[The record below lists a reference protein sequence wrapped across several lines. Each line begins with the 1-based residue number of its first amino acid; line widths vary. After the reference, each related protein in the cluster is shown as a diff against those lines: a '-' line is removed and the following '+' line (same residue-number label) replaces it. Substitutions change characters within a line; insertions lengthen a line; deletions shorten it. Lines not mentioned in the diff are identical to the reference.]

1 MPSPTPTTPPPET
14 GFDPLVFW
22 FHHQTK
28 ILILAGLFIVAMAAY
43 GVFEWAHMHKL
54 AVSAEGFAAAQNED
68 DYRKIISEYPGT
80 PAAGNAQLL
89 LANQLRNQKK
99 FDESSSILR
108 DFIDKYPKH
117 ELISGAWTSLAANQE
132 AQGKIDDA
140 LATFQK
146 VSTSYSTSFSAPVA
160 LLEQARIL
168 KSKGK
173 TDEAR
178 RIYEQIMT
186 QYQDNFIA
194 QQAAIE
200 NRQLKK

>member
-1 MPSPTPTTPPPET
+1 MSSPSPTTPPTET

-22 FHHQTK
+22 YHHQLK
-28 ILILAGLFIVAMAAY
+28 ILILAGVFLVAMAAY
-43 GVFEWAHMHKL
+43 GVFEWAHMHRL
-54 AVSAEGFAAAQNED
+54 NSSAAIFSSAKTD
-68 DYRKIISEYPGT
+68 DDFRKIIATYAGT

-89 LANQLRNQKK
+89 LANQMRNEGKL
-99 FDESSSILR
+99 DESSSILR
-108 DFIDKYPKH
+108 AFIDKYPKH

-146 VSTSYSTSFSAPVA
+146 VSTSYTTSFSAPVA
-160 LLEQARIL
+160 LLAQARIL
-168 KSKGK
+168 RTKGK

-194 QQAAIE
+194 QQAALE